1 MLYILIPVSVIFISI
16 DFLRHHIQSIKRIY
30 LYFFDRLTRN
40 VEKETNTFT
49 GATYYLI
56 GCLIVML
63 LFKNQSIIIA
73 SLLTM
78 SIADSFAAIIGIK
91 YGKTKIYNNKSL
103 EGSFIFFIISFFILI
118 IFIPTLSI
126 FLCVTIALTVT
137 LVELFSFHYIND
149 NITIPLSC
157 ALLIKFL
164 A

>member
-1 MLYILIPVSVIFISI
+1 
-16 DFLRHHIQSIKRIY
+16 
-30 LYFFDRLTRN
+30 
-40 VEKETNTFT
+40 
-49 GATYYLI
+49 
-56 GCLIVML
+56 ML
-63 LFKNQSIIIA
+63 LFQDQSIIIA